1 MRPAGELLPASGVSR
16 TAERVPPDRTAST
29 PRFSELLQIGGFY
42 MVALIALALIL
53 ALFGGGGGRRW
64 YGRW

>member
-1 MRPAGELLPASGVSR
+1 
-16 TAERVPPDRTAST
+16 
-29 PRFSELLQIGGFY
+29 